1 MLYNTQSRH
10 YVKFENKQLT
20 NICTQKKLM
29 ATCIHLTVH
38 ECVLIC
44 VCCSRVRD
52 CICSVVCVPGIMS
65 VNVYVCE
72 AVESRQASL
81 LSFSSLPKREAKR
94 GKAAPFNSEA
104 EEKRTQKAQIKQ
116 MPESGLESQL
126 MLKLSIRV
134 NGCRDNH
141 LRLSAGRP
149 HRLTPTGTELNYRSD
164 NTGVPVYVRTPKPSW
179 SRA

>member
-1 MLYNTQSRH
+1 
-10 YVKFENKQLT
+10 
-20 NICTQKKLM
+20 M

-38 ECVLIC
+38 ECVFIC
-44 VCCSRVRD
+44 VCCSKV

-65 VNVYVCE
+65 VNVCVCE

-81 LSFSSLPKREAKR
+81 LSFSSLPKREAKG

-126 MLKLSIRV
+126 MLMRFQ
-134 NGCRDNH
+134 
-141 LRLSAGRP
+141 
-149 HRLTPTGTELNYRSD
+149 
-164 NTGVPVYVRTPKPSW
+164 
-179 SRA
+179 